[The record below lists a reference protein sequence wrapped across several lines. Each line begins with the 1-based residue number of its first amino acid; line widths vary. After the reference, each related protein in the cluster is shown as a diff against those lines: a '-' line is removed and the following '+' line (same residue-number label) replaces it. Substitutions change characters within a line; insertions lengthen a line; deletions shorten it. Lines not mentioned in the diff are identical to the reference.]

1 MQGALQGS
9 GQGACWDPPAE
20 TDPAAS
26 MQEAAPWTGPS
37 RVESRPKKPGSHIPP
52 RPAQPGHT
60 RATVH
65 TVASVLGSAPSS
77 ADRWT
82 GTRKANVTKKKT
94 TMVSTVTT
102 ASQHQGRHGSK
113 AKEGGGQPTCGGH
126 SWLLVATLPRR
137 PKGPAPALKYFGYVF
152 ITWPGTKRLSNDT
165 LNKMELKNG

>member
-60 RATVH
+60 RVTVH
-65 TVASVLGSAPSS
+65 TVASVLGSAPSSKS

-113 AKEGGGQPTCGGH
+113 AKEGGGAAN
-126 SWLLVATLPRR
+126 LRR
-137 PKGPAPALKYFGYVF
+137 PLLASSGHIAKAAQRPSSCPKIFWLCVYNLARYKKAFQ
-152 ITWPGTKRLSNDT
+152 
-165 LNKMELKNG
+165 